1 MSQALKFSRVH
12 NDERGV
18 ALLLTLFALIVLGA
32 VTSAAFMVVR
42 FDRSA
47 SSSSTIGADAQSA
60 SESGLAD
67 VSATWDPA
75 IQGAL
80 TVWTPSTPTE
90 WSGGIRTLQSGKLFY
105 SPKVRRI
112 NSQLFLVD
120 VTGWRGTSTTRLA
133 QLSLS
138 QWFRLA
144 KPTIGVNAAVTVN
157 DPIKFNGNSFEVSG
171 INELP
176 PQWSAGE
183 CPALD
188 AGTSDDVVGVRSATG
203 TGVTSADNNNVFGFP
218 SKDSPNDPSV
228 TSATFTNFVDYTF
241 ATLGSQPGVKILPL
255 TTPYNAVA
263 PVLDTGLGIC
273 DKDSPYNF
281 GEPFRNP
288 PTGGA
293 ITQCYGYF
301 PVVHGTGAQ
310 TKFASGARGQGTLLI
325 DGDLELVGGFVWD
338 GLIIVRNQIKITGTG
353 NKIFGAILAA
363 GADLDISNG
372 SVGGNVEIN
381 YSACAITK
389 AVSGA
394 SVARPL
400 GQRSWSQ
407 TY

>member
-1 MSQALKFSRVH
+1 MVQTPRARANPGSPTSLPPGTLPSREH
-12 NDERGV
+12 SPCGR
-18 ALLLTLFALIVLGA
+18 
-32 VTSAAFMVVR
+32 R
-42 FDRSA
+42 
-47 SSSSTIGADAQSA
+47 
-60 SESGLAD
+60 
-67 VSATWDPA
+67 
-75 IQGAL
+75 
-80 TVWTPSTPTE
+80 STPTL
-90 WSGGIRTLQSGKLFY
+90 WSGGTRTLQSGKLFY
-105 SPKVRRI
+105 SPTVRRI
-112 NSQLFLVD
+112 NQQLFLVD

-138 QWFRLA
+138 QWFRLS

-157 DPIKFNGNSFEVSG
+157 DPITFNGNSFEVSG
-171 INELP
+171 MNEIP

-188 AGTSDDVVGVRSATG
+188 AGNSDDVVGVRSATG
-203 TGVTSADNNNVFGFP
+203 TGVTNQDNDNVFGFP
-218 SKDSPNDPSV
+218 TRDVPNDPSV

-255 TTPYNAVA
+255 TTPYNAVG
-263 PVLDTGLGIC
+263 PVLDVGTGTC
-273 DKDSPYNF
+273 DKTAPYNF

-310 TKFASGARGQGTLLI
+310 TKFASGSRGQGTLLI

-338 GLIIVRNQIKITGTG
+338 GLIIVRNQVKITGTG

-363 GADLDISNG
+363 GADVAATSGPI
-372 SVGGNVEIN
+372 GGNVEIN

-394 SVARPL
+394 SIARPL